1 MSRIPTMEDKM
12 LRYITL
18 FFISFFS
25 TLLFC
30 SCQHGVKRDA
40 LEYPPEYDE
49 SGVDVSSTDPEEIRK
64 QLEEIANTPYP
75 PYTIQGGDMFRVK
88 VYGEDDVSD
97 TLGASTSTVTADGYL
112 VLNLVG
118 PLFVKGLT
126 LIEATDLVTKAFEKY
141 IRYPRVALIPANIRG
156 KQATLIGAVKN
167 TGVISVRDDT
177 RLTEFIALGGGFH
190 TGLLDGKEVEL
201 ADIPSSYMIR
211 DGKILPIN
219 FTEAIYKGNP
229 LHNIAV
235 RPGDVIYIARRDSS
249 RVLVMGEVNSPRQ
262 LNWTPDMTVVDTI
275 AQAGGLKDEHWGTA
289 LILRRPKGT
298 NTGAELKVYK
308 VDIDDLF
315 SGRGRN
321 FKVASEDIVY
331 IPKDSISEYNVFI
344 RKLLPTAQLINAAS
358 SPVYWFNS
366 K

>member
-1 MSRIPTMEDKM
+1 MSR
-12 LRYITL
+12 YINL
-18 FFISFFS
+18 IIISLFS
-25 TLLFC
+25 TFLFC
-30 SCQHGVKRDA
+30 SCQHGIDKDA

-49 SGVDVSSTDPEEIRK
+49 SGVDAAVTDPVELQK
-64 QLEEIANTPYP
+64 QLEEIANAPYP

-97 TLGASTSTVTADGYL
+97 TLGASTSTVTSDGYL
-112 VLNLVG
+112 VLSLIG
-118 PLFVKGLT
+118 PLYVKDLT
-126 LIEATDLVTKAFEKY
+126 LIQATDRITEAFEKY
-141 IRYPRVALIPANIRG
+141 IRYPYVALIPMNIAG

-177 RLTEFIALGGGFH
+177 RLTEFIAMGGGFH

-229 LHNIAV
+229 LHNVAV
-235 RPGDVIYIARRDSS
+235 RPGDVVYIARRDAS

-275 AQAGGLKDEHWGTA
+275 AQAGGLKDEHWGSV
-289 LILRRPKGT
+289 LILRRPKGA
-298 NTGAELKVYK
+298 NTGAELKVYR
-308 VDIDDLF
+308 VDIDDML

-344 RKLLPTAQLINAAS
+344 RKLLPTAQLINAVS
-358 SPVYWFNS
+358 SPIYWFNS

>member
-1 MSRIPTMEDKM
+1 M

-18 FFISFFS
+18 FFISLVS
-25 TLLFC
+25 ISLFC
-30 SCQHGVKRDA
+30 SCQHGIDKGD

-49 SGVDVSSTDPEEIRK
+49 SGVDVSTTDPEEVRK

-75 PYTIQGGDMFRVK
+75 PYTIQGGDMFRVR

-97 TLGASTSTVTADGYL
+97 TVGASTSTVTSDGYL
-112 VLNLVG
+112 VINLVG
-118 PLFVKGLT
+118 PLYLKGLT
-126 LIEATDLVTKAFEKY
+126 LVEATDLVTKVFEKY
-141 IRYPRVALIPANIRG
+141 IRYPHVALIPTNIRG
-156 KQATLIGAVKN
+156 KQATLIGAVNN

-177 RLTEFIALGGGFH
+177 RLTEFVALGGGFD
-190 TGLLDGKEVEL
+190 TGLLDGKDVEL

-211 DGKILPIN
+211 EGKILPIN

-235 RPGDVIYIARRDSS
+235 RPGDVVYIARRDSS

-289 LILRRPKGT
+289 LILRRSKGA

-358 SPVYWFNS
+358 SPVYWFNRR
-366 K
+366 